1 MLVALSVISV
11 EKTFVHSQKTLRLSS
26 LVLAIRNIN
35 SVFQDWRERRRRR
48 RSIDGHIVFGWC
60 YINAT
65 PAAKAKHMG
74 SIWENTCLVRNCLRF
89 WLSFWEEFFVRR
101 LQIFPFFKFIK
112 KNQKFRLERNKL
124 WEKASHATSAA
135 VLATRCQLSD
145 ADLALTL
152 NVSLFSYLIAWNWI
166 FLLSHR
172 VQGRFWFLI
181 VIGRLLKNLLIK
193 LITEFHYY
201 ENISKLF
208 FCFFVRHKQNFML

>member
-1 MLVALSVISV
+1 MPPPQLKQNTWDRYGKTHVWSVIVWGSDWV
-11 EKTFVHSQKTLRLSS
+11 SEKSFLFAVS
-26 LVLAIRNIN
+26 
-35 SVFQDWRERRRRR
+35 
-48 RSIDGHIVFGWC
+48 
-60 YINAT
+60 
-65 PAAKAKHMG
+65 
-74 SIWENTCLVRNCLRF
+74 RF
-89 WLSFWEEFFVRR
+89 SH
-101 LQIFPFFKFIK
+101 FFKFIK